1 MNYPKKLNK
10 EDIAFRASLEL
21 PSDSY
26 VNLGIGMPSLCAK
39 YLQKE
44 KNITFQ
50 AENGILGF
58 NEISKED
65 EQDENL
71 IDAGGQFLVKT
82 PGMSFFDSAESFG
95 MIRGNHLDMT
105 VLGALQVSEKGD
117 LANWMIKDR
126 GIGSIGG
133 AMDLVVGAKE
143 VIVTMEHVTKEN
155 KPKILKECDFP
166 LTGINCVNKIITDIA
181 VIIVEDKGLI
191 LTEIAEGWS
200 IEQVQSL
207 TEPKLIVS
215 NKLNRYITK

>member
-181 VIIVEDKGLI
+181 VIIVEEKGLI

-200 IEQVQSL
+200 TEQVQSL

>member
-1 MNYPKKLNK
+1 MALWGNKDNVSVQSGAKVTLNYATKT
-10 EDIAFRASLEL
+10 
-21 PSDSY
+21 
-26 VNLGIGMPSLCAK
+26 
-39 YLQKE
+39 
-44 KNITFQ
+44 ITGTGTTF
-50 AENGILGF
+50 GTSGYG
-58 NEISKED
+58 NEGE
-65 EQDENL
+65 
-71 IDAGGQFLVKT
+71 V
-82 PGMSFFDSAESFG
+82 
-95 MIRGNHLDMT
+95 IR
-105 VLGALQVSEKGD
+105 
-117 LANWMIKDR
+117 
-126 GIGSIGG
+126 IGSIGG

-200 IEQVQSL
+200 TEQVQSL